1 MRFYINHIALTIFV
15 LALSTFMQ
23 AQDRKDSVEIH
34 FRQGYSTLDMS
45 LGKNKEV
52 LQRITDSLAITST
65 DSIYSIKDVTVIGGA
80 SPEGSIEL
88 NKRLSEKRANVLF
101 DYLSKYTVL
110 LPSSKHFIYLGRDW
124 NGLLQLV
131 RLDGNVPYQDE
142 VIALLESIVQSISD
156 GEKASDANL
165 NKLINL
171 RNGEPYIY
179 IYKVLFPRLRASR
192 MLISYEK
199 VWNPI
204 SIVVPPFNTQ
214 GITQIPC
221 EIGDS
226 ITLPIPMP
234 VEREKTFLMNI
245 KSNLLYDA
253 LLVPNLGVEFYLN
266 NRYSVA
272 ANYSLAWWSNDPRHH
287 YMQLI
292 DVELEG
298 RRYFRGNDT
307 HTGHYLSVYG
317 HANLYDFSFDAERA
331 WQGEGIG
338 IGIGYGYIWQPFKNK
353 RWKLDAFLRVGFY
366 QSHYD
371 PYHAGDP
378 YAGKYYYDWE
388 GLIENFQRRNHRLR
402 WFGPTGLG
410 VSISYDI
417 FKVRTKKY

>member
-131 RLDGNVPYQDE
+131 RLDENVPYQDE

-179 IYKVLFPRLRASR
+179 I
-192 MLISYEK
+192 
-199 VWNPI
+199 
-204 SIVVPPFNTQ
+204 
-214 GITQIPC
+214 
-221 EIGDS
+221 
-226 ITLPIPMP
+226 
-234 VEREKTFLMNI
+234 
-245 KSNLLYDA
+245 
-253 LLVPNLGVEFYLN
+253 
-266 NRYSVA
+266 
-272 ANYSLAWWSNDPRHH
+272 
-287 YMQLI
+287 
-292 DVELEG
+292 
-298 RRYFRGNDT
+298 
-307 HTGHYLSVYG
+307 
-317 HANLYDFSFDAERA
+317 
-331 WQGEGIG
+331 
-338 IGIGYGYIWQPFKNK
+338 
-353 RWKLDAFLRVGFY
+353 
-366 QSHYD
+366 
-371 PYHAGDP
+371 
-378 YAGKYYYDWE
+378 
-388 GLIENFQRRNHRLR
+388 
-402 WFGPTGLG
+402 
-410 VSISYDI
+410 
-417 FKVRTKKY
+417 